1 MKEVVGNLVVT
12 DLQKYLQKPFPSP
25 SRQSFA
31 DVVNEVSKRKSY
43 DFNRVRKSVVDA
55 YEGIYLNKNSR
66 FQFSISFQL
75 LYIFKI
81 KILERKN

>member
-12 DLQKYLQKPFPSP
+12 DLQKYLLKPLPSP

-31 DVVNEVSKRKSY
+31 DVANEVSKQKSY

-55 YEGIYLNKNSR
+55 YEGI
-66 FQFSISFQL
+66 FS
-75 LYIFKI
+75 I
-81 KILERKN
+81 KILDFNFRFHFSYSTYSR